1 MLSEPAC
8 CLQYFDTVFAS
19 LQIFL
24 HLVQVTTRGRGAR
37 INIARPCRSPT
48 LCFLCVCLQAL
59 DSPQLRM
66 ESERLDQ
73 TPLSLIKSYGS
84 SPPQHQR
91 LSQQLEHELL
101 HADYEV
107 DVIANIRLPHTELL
121 LSQDQE
127 EEQEG
132 QHKGASADV
141 NSPGVGG
148 SSYVGVDKVP
158 GRTRWEHVWCITP
171 LPKHLHVHMTCPHD
185 HFCHSGCSNKRSSQY
200 PAKTGPAQPCRTGWS
215 FLGQTVAGLSLLSQ
229 RSSFYSSP
237 SLGQHSRR
245 RDQQQC
251 QQHQP
256 RLLQAGRF

>member
-1 MLSEPAC
+1 MAGVHVS
-8 CLQYFDTVFAS
+8 
-19 LQIFL
+19 
-24 HLVQVTTRGRGAR
+24 
-37 INIARPCRSPT
+37 T
-48 LCFLCVCLQAL
+48 LRANVADQLCVSCVCLQAL

-121 LSQDQE
+121 LSQEE

-141 NSPGVGG
+141 NSPGIGG

-158 GRTRWEHVWCITP
+158 GRTR
-171 LPKHLHVHMTCPHD
+171 
-185 HFCHSGCSNKRSSQY
+185 
-200 PAKTGPAQPCRTGWS
+200 
-215 FLGQTVAGLSLLSQ
+215 
-229 RSSFYSSP
+229 
-237 SLGQHSRR
+237 
-245 RDQQQC
+245 
-251 QQHQP
+251 
-256 RLLQAGRF
+256 